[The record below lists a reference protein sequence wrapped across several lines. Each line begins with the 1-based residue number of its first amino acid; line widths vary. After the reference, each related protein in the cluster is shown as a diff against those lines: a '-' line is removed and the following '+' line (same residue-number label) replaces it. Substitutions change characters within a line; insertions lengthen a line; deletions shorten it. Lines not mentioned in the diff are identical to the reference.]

1 MHFHALPAESENENS
16 IDNDLRNYK
25 IKNVNN
31 LVIASININSI
42 RNKFEELKLLV
53 NGNADILIVQE
64 TKIDETFPTGQF
76 IIDGY
81 MPPFRRDRNQFGGG
95 LLIYVKDNIPAKLVN
110 EHLISDDIESIF
122 IELNFRRNKWLLM
135 GTYHPP
141 SQCTKYFYDEVGKAL
156 DCYANT
162 HENILL
168 VGDFNIL
175 MKRSQRPILRIF

>member
-1 MHFHALPAESENENS
+1 MHCYAFPAESENENS

-42 RNKFEELKLLV
+42 RNKFEQLKLLV

-76 IIDGY
+76 IIDSY

-95 LLIYVKDNIPAKLVN
+95 LLI
-110 EHLISDDIESIF
+110 
-122 IELNFRRNKWLLM
+122 
-135 GTYHPP
+135 
-141 SQCTKYFYDEVGKAL
+141 
-156 DCYANT
+156 
-162 HENILL
+162 
-168 VGDFNIL
+168 
-175 MKRSQRPILRIF
+175 